1 MVYDGAAMD
10 TRPRS
15 TAAVPRR
22 LRLAHGVAM
31 PALGLGTWPLGD
43 GEAERTVAAAL
54 AAGYRLV
61 DTAEAYGNERGVG
74 RGLRAG
80 GVDRDQVFVTTKL
93 DREHHGREA
102 VKRACAASA
111 RRLGIERLDLLLIH
125 WPCPDQDRYVDA
137 WRGMVDLLE
146 AGDVRAIGVSNF
158 KPAHLERLVAE
169 TGVVPHVNQVQ
180 LNPRVPRAAERA
192 LHSRYEVVTVS
203 WSPIGKGG
211 DLLAE
216 PAIAEIAERH
226 GRTPAQ
232 VVLRWHLQLGLV
244 PIPKTATPH
253 RLRENLAVFDFALDE
268 AEMAALDTLDRGGEG
283 AVDSDLFGH

>member
-1 MVYDGAAMD
+1 MQ
-10 TRPRS
+10 PP
-15 TAAVPRR
+15 TAGPAPTV
-22 LRLAHGVAM
+22 RLAHGLVM

-54 AAGYRLV
+54 AAGYRLI

-74 RGLRAG
+74 RGIRAS
-80 GVDRDQVFVTTKL
+80 GVDRGKVFVATKL
-93 DREHHGREA
+93 NREHHGREA
-102 VKRACAASA
+102 VKRAAAASA
-111 RRLGIERLDLLLIH
+111 RRLGLDRLDLLLIH

-137 WRGMVDLLE
+137 WRGMADLLA
-146 AGDVRAIGVSNF
+146 AGEVRAIGVSNF
-158 KPAHLERLVAE
+158 KPAHLECLVAE

-192 LHSRYEVVTVS
+192 AHAEHGVATVS

-211 DLLAE
+211 DLLRE
-216 PAIAEIAERH
+216 PAIVEIAGRH

-244 PIPKTATPH
+244 PIPKTARRE
-253 RLRENLAVFDFALDE
+253 RLAENLAVFDFALADE
-268 AEMAALDTLDRGGEG
+268 EMAAIGGLDRGGEG